1 VRRIKASTDSRGCH
15 RILLDRADK
24 RNALDELFLTE
35 LLEVAASAD
44 RDERVRVVL
53 VQSSSSIFCAGA
65 DLNEWANV
73 DPRNAQRLSALGS
86 QAFQALADLPVPVVA
101 ALEGAALGGGLELA
115 LACDIRIGSQDVR
128 VGFPEP
134 RLGNSPAWGGIA
146 RLISAVGPA
155 FARDMLLTGDTI
167 PATQAHKIGIL
178 QRLCDRAEFASQLD
192 QLIESVVA
200 CDMGTLTY
208 MKMLLGAPSQR
219 IAAQEAAIAGFTATR
234 TESRERKEKFLMNR
248 RPAR

>member
-15 RILLDRADK
+15 RILLDRGDK
-24 RNALDELFLTE
+24 RNALDEPFLTE
-35 LLEVAASAD
+35 LLDAAASVT
-44 RDERVRVVL
+44 RDENVRVVL
-53 VQSSSSIFCAGA
+53 LQSSSSIFCAGA

-73 DPRNAQRLSALGS
+73 DPRNAERLSALGS
-86 QAFQALADLPVPVVA
+86 RAFQALADLPVPIVA

-115 LACDIRIGSQDVR
+115 LACDIRIGSQDAR

-134 RLGNSPAWGGIA
+134 RLGNSPAWGGIS

-167 PATQAHKIGIL
+167 SADHAHKIGIL
-178 QRLCDRAEFASQLD
+178 QRLYDRTEFPLQLE
-192 QLIESVVA
+192 QLIDSVVA
-200 CDMGTLTY
+200 CDPGTLTY
-208 MKMLLGAPSQR
+208 MKMLLGSSSQR

-234 TESRERKEKFLMNR
+234 TESRERKEKFLASR